1 MQAGV
6 CITVRKKD
14 MLQNQKSIWNLVQFG
29 KSQFGKVS
37 IALVLGM
44 LFLGASFVA
53 NTPLASA
60 KEHTSAQLAQTVN
73 KTAST
78 AAMTPNGA
86 NASDITGM
94 IYQVF
99 GPYGAQAVRIATCE
113 SSLNP
118 NATNSQYIGNSRAA
132 GLFQILYPS
141 TWYGTSQ
148 AARSPYDAYAN
159 TVAAHE
165 IFVRDGYSWR
175 EWECHL

>member
-1 MQAGV
+1 
-6 CITVRKKD
+6 
-14 MLQNQKSIWNLVQFG
+14 MLQKQQSIWNFVQQFG
-29 KSQFGKVS
+29 GSRFGKVG
-37 IALVLGM
+37 IALILGM
-44 LFLGASFVA
+44 LFLGASFAA
-53 NTPLASA
+53 NTPKASA
-60 KEHTSAQLAQTVN
+60 QVHTSGQASQPAQ
-73 KTAST
+73 ST
-78 AAMTPNGA
+78 SSNIAMTSNAAG
-86 NASDITGM
+86 ASDITSM

-113 SSLNP
+113 STLNP

-148 AARSPYDAYAN
+148 AAKSPYDAYAN
-159 TVAAHE
+159 IVAAHE

>member
-1 MQAGV
+1 
-6 CITVRKKD
+6 
-14 MLQNQKSIWNLVQFG
+14 MLQKQKSIWNFVQQFG
-29 KSQFGKVS
+29 GSQFGKVG
-37 IALVLGM
+37 IALVLGL
-44 LFLGASFVA
+44 LFLGATFGA
-53 NTPLASA
+53 NTSQAHAQVRTSGQASQPA
-60 KEHTSAQLAQTVN
+60 QSTSSN
-73 KTAST
+73 I
-78 AAMTPNGA
+78 AMTPNGA
-86 NASDITGM
+86 KASDITSM

-113 SSLNP
+113 STLNP